1 MRVYVLHYL
10 TCEGSDSPE
19 GVFSSLEK
27 AIAASSEPEGNW
39 RKLGYGQWAIEL
51 DHYYQETIEEFVID
65 EPEFDFKSEGYE
77 GEFDTPGDY
86 TEEPTVLPPH
96 FQPAPVQVANDNW
109 DPDYKPYPC
118 HLCGAPIKPKSLHN
132 CIYVGGSRHE

>member
-1 MRVYVLHYL
+1 MRVYVLHIL
-10 TCEGSDSPE
+10 TCEGSGSPE

-27 AIAASSEPEGNW
+27 AIAASSEPEGTW
-39 RKLGYGQWAIEL
+39 RKVGYGQWATKL

-65 EPEFDFKSEGYE
+65 EPEFDFKSEGC
-77 GEFDTPGDY
+77 
-86 TEEPTVLPPH
+86 EELPPSDESETEPVDS
-96 FQPAPVQVANDNW
+96 FARPVPVQVPNDNW
-109 DPDYKPYPC
+109 DPNYKPYPC